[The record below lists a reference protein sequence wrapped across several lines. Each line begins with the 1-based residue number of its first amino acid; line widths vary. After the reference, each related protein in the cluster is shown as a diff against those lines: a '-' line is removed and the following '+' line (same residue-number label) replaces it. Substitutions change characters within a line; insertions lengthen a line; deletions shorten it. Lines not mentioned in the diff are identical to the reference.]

1 MAGVTVLKGFKAFV
15 LRGNVLDLAV
25 AVVIGASFTAIVNS
39 LLRGL
44 VNPLVAAILGQPN
57 LDSVGTFTLNGADFS
72 VGIVLTAIIN
82 FLVVVAA
89 IYFIVVI
96 PMNKLM
102 TSRLLRTEE
111 TVEDASEEVV
121 LLREIRDALKNR

>member
-1 MAGVTVLKGFKAFV
+1 M
-15 LRGNVLDLAV
+15 
-25 AVVIGASFTAIVNS
+25 
-39 LLRGL
+39 
-44 VNPLVAAILGQPN
+44 AAILGQPN
-57 LDSVGTFTLNGADFS
+57 LDSVGTFTVNGADFS

-89 IYFIVVI
+89 IYFIVVL

-102 TSRLLRTEE
+102 TSRLLRTDE
-111 TVEDASEEVV
+111 TAEDASEEVV

>member
-1 MAGVTVLKGFKAFV
+1 MLQGFKAFV

-25 AVVIGASFTAIVNS
+25 AVVIGAAFTAIVNS

-57 LDSVGTFTLNGADFS
+57 LDRVGTFTVNGADFS

-82 FLVVVAA
+82 FLVVAAA
-89 IYFIVVI
+89 IYFIVVL

>member
-1 MAGVTVLKGFKAFV
+1 MAGVTVLQGFKAFV

-25 AVVIGASFTAIVNS
+25 AVVIGAAFTAIVNS

-57 LDSVGTFTLNGADFS
+57 LDSVGTFTVNGADFS

-82 FLVVVAA
+82 FLVVAAA
-89 IYFIVVI
+89 IYFIVVL

-102 TSRLLRTEE
+102 ASRLLRTEE
-111 TVEDASEEVV
+111 SVEDASEEVV

>member
-1 MAGVTVLKGFKAFV
+1 MAGVTVLQGFKAFV

-25 AVVIGASFTAIVNS
+25 AVVIGALFTAIVNS

-44 VNPLVAAILGQPN
+44 VNPLVAAILGKPN
-57 LDSVGTFTLNGADFS
+57 LDSVGTFTVNGADFS

-82 FLVVVAA
+82 FIVVVAA

>member
-1 MAGVTVLKGFKAFV
+1 MLQGFKAFV

-25 AVVIGASFTAIVNS
+25 AVVIGAAFTAIVNS

-57 LDSVGTFTLNGADFS
+57 LDSVVTFTVNGADFS

-82 FLVVVAA
+82 FLVVAAA
-89 IYFIVVI
+89 IYFIVVL

>member
-1 MAGVTVLKGFKAFV
+1 MAGVTVLQGFKAFV

-25 AVVIGASFTAIVNS
+25 AVVIGAAFTAIVNS

-57 LDSVGTFTLNGADFS
+57 LDSVGTFTVNGADFS
-72 VGIVLTAIIN
+72 IGIVLTAIIN
-82 FLVVVAA
+82 FLVVAAA
-89 IYFIVVI
+89 IYFIVVL

-111 TVEDASEEVV
+111 SVEDASEEVV

>member
-1 MAGVTVLKGFKAFV
+1 MAGVTVLQGFKAFV

-25 AVVIGASFTAIVNS
+25 AVVIGAAFPAIVNS

-57 LDSVGTFTLNGADFS
+57 LDSVGTFTVNGADFS

-82 FLVVVAA
+82 FIVVVAA

>member
-1 MAGVTVLKGFKAFV
+1 MLKGFKAFV

-57 LDSVGTFTLNGADFS
+57 LDSVGTFTVNVADFS
-72 VGIVLTAIIN
+72 VGIVLPAIIK
-82 FLVVVAA
+82 FIVVVAA

-121 LLREIRDALKNR
+121 LLREIRDALKNS

>member
-1 MAGVTVLKGFKAFV
+1 MLKGFKAFV

-44 VNPLVAAILGQPN
+44 VNPLVAAILVKPN

-89 IYFIVVI
+89 IYFIVVL